1 MIGGFL
7 MVTEGSCQIIWAIYL
22 RYISVDCYYFVY
34 FASALSITASIL
46 TIFIPE
52 SPRYLYG
59 ANQLEECANVLK
71 KLAKY
76 NGVVGYDDPKFDPDV
91 EILIQNLDET
101 NSPRASGNQAAR
113 KTEEQFDHLLG
124 RPTSGR
130 EGTAATEKAQNGR
143 YITQARK
150 T

>member
-34 FASALSITASIL
+34 FVSAISIIASIL

-59 ANQLEECANVLK
+59 ANQLEECGAVLK

-101 NSPRASGNQAAR
+101 NPPRASDNQAPR
-113 KTEEQFDHLLG
+113 KSDEQFDHLLG
-124 RPTSGR
+124 IRTSGR
-130 EGTAATEKAQNGR
+130 EGTAATEKA
-143 YITQARK
+143 
-150 T
+150 